1 MFFSIKISQGVGRG
15 DFWHFSPHMTKH
27 CKIDKRFP
35 VASGSH
41 DGLYPSKCGITNML
55 PTISVSR
62 SLWKPTRLNSEIFKS
77 CELLDLPGQTL
88 PLTTPNHGITLTRE
102 TEWMWQTVNQLRG
115 SSRALTSRAHIPR
128 K

>member
-1 MFFSIKISQGVGRG
+1 MQL
-15 DFWHFSPHMTKH
+15 KH

-41 DGLYPSKCGITNML
+41 AGRGPSKCGPATCNQL
-55 PTISVSR
+55 
-62 SLWKPTRLNSEIFKS
+62 SLSLDHPAEVNSEIFKS
-77 CELLDLPGQTL
+77 YEHPDLPGQTL
-88 PLTTPNHGITLTRE
+88 LFTPTNHGITLTRE